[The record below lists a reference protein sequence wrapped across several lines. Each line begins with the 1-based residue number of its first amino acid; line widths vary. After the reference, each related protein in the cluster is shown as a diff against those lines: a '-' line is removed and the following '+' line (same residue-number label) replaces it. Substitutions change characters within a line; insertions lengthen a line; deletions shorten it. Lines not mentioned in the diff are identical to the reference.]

1 MYMYIKGEIH
11 LSTIFGNFDLIFDS
25 EKCGSQIKSC
35 GIMSL
40 HCLWLENMK
49 FQLQNNNSVSLLQGF
64 SFKLTLK
71 WEYEF

>member
-1 MYMYIKGEIH
+1 M
-11 LSTIFGNFDLIFDS
+11 IFGNFDLIFDS

-35 GIMSL
+35 GIMAL